1 MFNNYLDE
9 KKKCVQKSTYDW
21 FSIFIQ
27 LNPVGFL
34 TLACLCRYWT
44 WVVFL
49 LIKQPTRKSSSLL
62 KWSKGAQI
70 TIRFEV
76 PQSMTYSMYRWR
88 IKVRP
93 FNREPLFYPLDQSFC
108 MLHPSKS
115 FSFLG
120 YLNRNYLNCN
130 IFFSWTLKSLSPLSL
145 ICRIVV
151 TFNKMRVFQSTSAS
165 SHSRI
170 AI

>member
-49 LIKQPTRKSSSLL
+49 LIKQPTRKSSSHL

-88 IKVRP
+88 IKVRQ
-93 FNREPLFYPLDQSFC
+93 FK
-108 MLHPSKS
+108 HPSKS

-120 YLNRNYLNCN
+120 YLNRKYLKFN